1 MIDVEFVQDHVEH
14 HRVVVFLD
22 QPGDL
27 LFQIEGASAGQEI
40 IHLAGR
46 VLERDLD
53 MIEPTLLECCDSPL
67 IEAHAGSNQ
76 VRVIAEPAGL
86 GDQDFQVRPHQR
98 FSSRKSKLSCAEFTS
113 LPQNA
118 QPVLSRHLVAV
129 GRIVDGVVT
138 VHAVQRTPVADFGQQ
153 PERQINLALFE
164 SSLFHERVPETR

>member
-1 MIDVEFVQDHVEH
+1 MSFTSICMSFIFFFFFFSSRRRHTRFDCDWSSDVCSS
-14 HRVVVFLD
+14 
-22 QPGDL
+22 DL
-27 LFQIEGASAGQEI
+27 EI

-118 QPVLSRHLVAV
+118 QPILSRHL
-129 GRIVDGVVT
+129 
-138 VHAVQRTPVADFGQQ
+138 
-153 PERQINLALFE
+153 L
-164 SSLFHERVPETR
+164 